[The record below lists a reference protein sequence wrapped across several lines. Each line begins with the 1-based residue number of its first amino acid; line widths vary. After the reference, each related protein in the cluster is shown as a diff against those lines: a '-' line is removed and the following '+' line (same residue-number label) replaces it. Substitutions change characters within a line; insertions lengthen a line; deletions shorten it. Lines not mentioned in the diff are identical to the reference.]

1 MFVLWY
7 ILCFLSIFDT
17 GKICQGNSAEL
28 AVDDRRSKSTGDYLS
43 LFEFQ
48 SIGLLGLLQFC
59 DAVMNMKPVF
69 QRFLQRLQWDLMSPS
84 MFCHWDLVR
93 SFGEETLPW
102 EQGQAE
108 CRGRK
113 VMENNWSCASCSVS
127 GLLRVGRNIIITN
140 MKCISLIFYKKT
152 IARDWPNSCLHC
164 TGCWTSQAEIFQSC
178 LDEVREVHCFF
189 QTLHVDFI
197 HFELRRDILQSRL
210 SQCHTVFF
218 AGLGWSLVW
227 KDLL

>member
-1 MFVLWY
+1 MFVLLY
-7 ILCFLSIFDT
+7 ILCLLSIFDT

-59 DAVMNMKPVF
+59 DAVMNKPVL
-69 QRFLQRLQWDLMSPS
+69 QRFLQRLQWDLTSPS

-113 VMENNWSCASCSVS
+113 IMEKQLKLCKLLRLRFVKSWKKHYLHQHELYIIDILPADNRTGLAKFMHPLH
-127 GLLRVGRNIIITN
+127 GLLNFTGRDFPKLSRRSTRGALLLSDSIT
-140 MKCISLIFYKKT
+140 
-152 IARDWPNSCLHC
+152 
-164 TGCWTSQAEIFQSC
+164 CWFHPFRA
-178 LDEVREVHCFF
+178 
-189 QTLHVDFI
+189 
-197 HFELRRDILQSRL
+197 
-210 SQCHTVFF
+210 
-218 AGLGWSLVW
+218 A
-227 KDLL
+227 